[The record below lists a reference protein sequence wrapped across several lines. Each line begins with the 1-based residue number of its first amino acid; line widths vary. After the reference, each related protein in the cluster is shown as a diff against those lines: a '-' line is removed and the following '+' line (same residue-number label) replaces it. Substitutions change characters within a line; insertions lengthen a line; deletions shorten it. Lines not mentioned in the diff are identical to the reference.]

1 MTTLPHSRHRLT
13 VALAAAVLLAAFLI
27 AANQISARTAADS
40 SATPAARAVTGGT
53 SAAGYADSLLGGIP
67 QQGAVLGSPTAPVTL
82 VEYADLQCPY
92 CGRWARE
99 TLPTLIERYVRPGK
113 LRIVFNGMAFV
124 GPDSNTALRTAFAAG
139 AHNHLWDVV
148 DGLYLR
154 QGTENSGW
162 VSDDLIREVAA
173 GVPGLDA
180 GNLLEARWDSSVAA
194 QIDRAAANATAV
206 GIDSTPSFQLGP
218 TGGKLERVEIDSLAP
233 DGITP
238 AIEEALNR

>member
-1 MTTLPHSRHRLT
+1 MLPHSRHRLI
-13 VALAAAVLLAAFLI
+13 VALAAALLLAAFLI
-27 AANQISARTAADS
+27 AANQISARTAGDS
-40 SATPAARAVTGGT
+40 AATPAPARAVTGGT
-53 SAAGYADSLLGGIP
+53 AAAEYADSLLGGIP

-99 TLPTLIERYVRPGK
+99 ALPTLIERYVRPGK

-124 GPDSNTALRTAFAAG
+124 GPDSNTALRTALAAG
-139 AHNHLWDVV
+139 THNHLWDVV
-148 DGLYLR
+148 DGLYIR

-162 VSDDLIREVAA
+162 VSDDVIREVAA

-194 QIDRAAANATAV
+194 QIDRDAANARAV
-206 GIDSTPSFQLGP
+206 GISSTPSFQLGP
-218 TGGKLERVEIDSLAP
+218 TGGPLERVEVDSLAP

-238 AIEEALNR
+238 AIEEALDR